1 MFKWEQVERLKD
13 VEVMHRLTAYIMAYA
28 AAAQNCFSAFAIKK
42 YCIIL
47 NVFVSDGLYWFNN
60 SISLSTISD
69 YIQILNI

>member
-1 MFKWEQVERLKD
+1 MKD
-13 VEVMHRLTAYIMAYA
+13 VEMMHRLTAYIGLFVSSSELF
-28 AAAQNCFSAFAIKK
+28 QCLCNQK